1 MDAVSR
7 CCPQTHQTTEL
18 AVLEVGGIRLLV
30 TFKERPS
37 AEPLTKVVQMEDE
50 YRVSAEHIG
59 QPECLQLLQTKSKIG
74 RVAFVVDGKP
84 MVLPVNYRAE
94 EDSVVICIG
103 EGVML
108 DHLTGHAPAAF
119 EVDVYTVGSRSG
131 WSVLVQG
138 RAEEVTDAKELQELQ
153 YSPLKS
159 WVTSPSGHW
168 IRISI
173 DEISGRRIPEA

>member
-1 MDAVSR
+1 
-7 CCPQTHQTTEL
+7 
-18 AVLEVGGIRLLV
+18 
-30 TFKERPS
+30 
-37 AEPLTKVVQMEDE
+37 MEDE

-59 QPECLQLLQTKSKIG
+59 QQECLELLQTKSKIG
-74 RVAFVVDGKP
+74 RVAFVAQGKP
-84 MVLPVNYRAE
+84 MVLPVNYRADA
-94 EDSVVICIG
+94 DSVVICIG
-103 EGVML
+103 EGIML
-108 DHLTGHAPAAF
+108 DHLTGNAPAAF
-119 EVDVYTVGSRSG
+119 EVDVYTLGSRSG

-138 RAEEVTDAKELQELQ
+138 TADEVTDPEDLEELQ

>member
-1 MDAVSR
+1 
-7 CCPQTHQTTEL
+7 
-18 AVLEVGGIRLLV
+18 
-30 TFKERPS
+30 
-37 AEPLTKVVQMEDE
+37 MEEE
-50 YRVSAEHIG
+50 YRVAAEHIE
-59 QPECLQLLQTKSKIG
+59 QQECRDLLQTKSKVG

-94 EDSVVICIG
+94 QDSVVICIG
-103 EGVML
+103 EGIML
-108 DHLTGHAPAAF
+108 DHLTGNAPAAF

-138 RAEEVTDAKELQELQ
+138 RAVEVTDAQDLEQLQ

-159 WVTSPSGHW
+159 WVTSPNGHW

-173 DEISGRRIPEA
+173 DEISGRRIPEV